1 MWGNDDAA
9 TAAYINGLQLHVL
22 IDLIGRIPHNHHAVL
37 AYRPAPVQVVAIYAA
52 TTASPFI
59 DYFISDN
66 VASPPELAHLFTES
80 LLVMPISH
88 FINNQRALAP
98 VPLTPRHGGKGGTA
112 AAFNA
117 YYKMDP
123 SRARLWWRVLHAV
136 PGSSIMFVKYLY
148 WKTAQISI
156 LSHAGQH
163 NIARSRVSF
172 VDKLPSFDLHLQ
184 VSPPPLPVPQTPP
197 TVAESTS
204 QRVRQCAVF
213 LDCDK
218 SAIQAVTTLRSSH
231 ARQVQRDDRRPRR
244 AVQRRAC
251 CHAARP
257 RLQQPCA
264 LVDACVSW
272 CRCNRRPHRIRLR
285 AAG

>member
-1 MWGNDDAA
+1 MVLIARTVSCISAVLPTDCAPLLALTFAYSDDTDEERALWLQECDGTHQMWGNTDAV

-59 DYFISDN
+59 DYFVTDS

-80 LLVMPISH
+80 LIVMPISH
-88 FINNQRALAP
+88 FVNNQRALAP
-98 VPLTPRHGGKGGTA
+98 VPVNSRYATAAAGRGATA

-117 YYKMDP
+117 FYKMDP
-123 SRARLWWRVLHAV
+123 VRARMWWRVLDAV

-148 WKTAQISI
+148 WKTAQSSI
-156 LSHAGQH
+156 LSDAEQH
-163 NIARSRVSF
+163 DISRHRVSF
-172 VDKLPSFDLHLQ
+172 VDKLPSFHLHLQ
-184 VSPPPLPVPQTPP
+184 VFRSALCPLP
-197 TVAESTS
+197 ACNIFL

-218 SAIQAVTTLRSSH
+218 CGFQFR
-231 ARQVQRDDRRPRR
+231 RRPI
-244 AVQRRAC
+244 AQT
-251 CHAARP
+251 HALADTT
-257 RLQQPCA
+257 Q
-264 LVDACVSW
+264 
-272 CRCNRRPHRIRLR
+272 
-285 AAG
+285 